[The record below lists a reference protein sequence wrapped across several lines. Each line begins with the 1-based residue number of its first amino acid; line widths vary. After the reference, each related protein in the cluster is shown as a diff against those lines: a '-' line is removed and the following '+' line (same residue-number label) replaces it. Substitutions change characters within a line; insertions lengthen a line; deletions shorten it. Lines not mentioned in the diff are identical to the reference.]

1 MPDAEFSASDSPD
14 RTDQLPADAATNF
27 DNPIVRW
34 LWTEG
39 WPMTSL
45 SDLTG
50 GLARAMVRAGI
61 PLFRF
66 RTTLRT
72 LHPQLAG
79 LSHTWWRD
87 SDRVEEFWP
96 PLTILQEETFRKS
109 PYAVLFEG
117 AGGVRRRLDIP
128 EALLDFP
135 ILEELRAEGAT
146 DYVALPLVFSDGR
159 ISAMTLASDR
169 PGGFGADDLMLI
181 AESVPV
187 LARLLEMH
195 ALRQTAQI
203 VLETY
208 LGRLTGERV
217 LNGLIHR
224 GDGEDIHAVIWLSD
238 LRGSTPLADSLPRQA
253 FLDLLNDYF
262 ECTAGAVL
270 ANGGEVLKFI
280 GDAVLAIFPAGA
292 LTSKPK
298 LCSKHLWACSA
309 AVAAARESLQR
320 IADLNA
326 RRAEGGEAPLA
337 MGIALH
343 LGEVMYG
350 NVGAPGRLDF
360 TVIGPAANEAA
371 RLEAMSKVLGRP
383 VIISAELAGLLP
395 EPLVSLGSHTLR
407 GVSREHELFTL
418 ADL

>member
-1 MPDAEFSASDSPD
+1 MPDADPSGSDLSGEAD
-14 RTDQLPADAATNF
+14 LLPADAPTNF
-27 DNPIVRW
+27 DNPVVQW
-34 LWTEG
+34 LWREG
-39 WPMTSL
+39 WPIPSL
-45 SDLTG
+45 PELTG
-50 GLARAMVRAGI
+50 GLARAMVGAGI

-96 PLTILQEETFRKS
+96 PRTILQQEAFLKS

-128 EALLDFP
+128 GAVLDFP

-169 PGGFGADDLMLI
+169 PGGFGTDDLAMV
-181 AESVPV
+181 AEMTPV
-187 LARLLEMH
+187 LARLLETH
-195 ALRQTAQI
+195 ALRRTAQI
-203 VLETY
+203 VLDTY

-238 LRGSTPLADSLPRQA
+238 LRSSTPLADALPRQS
-253 FLDLLNDYF
+253 FLDLLNEYF

-270 ANGGEVLKFI
+270 DNGGEVLKFI
-280 GDAVLAIFPAGA
+280 GDAVLAIFPASLPSGDLRQCASHAKACAAA
-292 LTSKPK
+292 L
-298 LCSKHLWACSA
+298 
-309 AVAAARESLQR
+309 AAARDSLAR
-320 IADLNA
+320 IAALNA
-326 RRAEGGEAPLA
+326 RRTERGDEPIAF
-337 MGIALH
+337 GIALH

-350 NVGAPGRLDF
+350 NVGAPDRLDF
-360 TVIGPAANEAA
+360 TVIGPAINEAA
-371 RLEAMSKVLGRP
+371 RLEGMCKVLGRP
-383 VIISAELAGLLP
+383 VIISADLARLLP
-395 EPLVSLGSHTLR
+395 DRLISLGSHTLR

-418 ADL
+418 ADV